1 MKMALPVLFV
11 LAAVGSAQA
20 QPQRFNSDFS
30 AMQESGPPVA
40 GGNGATAGPNWKNQA
55 ILPMPGSTE
64 ISEVPRYPI
73 TEEPFVTRPTAP
85 PVRQPPR
92 RTQQ

>member
-40 GGNGATAGPNWKNQA
+40 GGKPA
-55 ILPMPGSTE
+55 
-64 ISEVPRYPI
+64 
-73 TEEPFVTRPTAP
+73 
-85 PVRQPPR
+85 
-92 RTQQ
+92 